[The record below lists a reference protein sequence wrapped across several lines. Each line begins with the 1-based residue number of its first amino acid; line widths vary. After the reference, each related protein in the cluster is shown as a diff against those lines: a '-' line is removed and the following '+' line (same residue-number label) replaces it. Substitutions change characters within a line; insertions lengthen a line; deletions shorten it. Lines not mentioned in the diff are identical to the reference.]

1 MGGDLGGV
9 GARGRCHFEQE
20 SRAGILVWEGR
31 GLGLLDAT
39 LVLMGVRSLLLGF
52 VCSGEM

>member
-1 MGGDLGGV
+1 VGGDLGGV

-31 GLGLLDAT
+31 GLGLTGRYSCVNGGSIIAFRLR
-39 LVLMGVRSLLLGF
+39 M
-52 VCSGEM
+52 